1 MIYTLEQLEAIQHY
15 LYKRGANDEKI
26 NDLIRNYGS
35 DINSGLPVPRNK

>member
-35 DINSGLPVPRNK
+35 DINGGLPVPRNK

>member
-35 DINSGLPVPRNK
+35 DINSGLPVLGNK

>member
-35 DINSGLPVPRNK
+35 DINSGLQVLGNK

>member
-26 NDLIRNYGS
+26 NDLIKNYGS
-35 DINSGLPVPRNK
+35 NTNSCLSVPGNK

>member
-26 NDLIRNYGS
+26 NDLIKKYGS
-35 DINSGLPVPRNK
+35 NTNSGLPVSGNK

>member
-26 NDLIRNYGS
+26 NEKIKKYGS
-35 DINSGLPVPRNK
+35 DINSGLPIPRNK